1 MTDLPSSERVASP
14 TLHATILFTIGV
26 FIAILVMSFIFK
38 VEVVA
43 RGQGRVVPISRVQV
57 IQPEFSGRIA
67 VIHVQNGMTVEK
79 GDILIELDP
88 TEATVELGK
97 VQSEQVLLTIE
108 SARIDAMVAALALEP
123 ASEDFLEVAQSGFSL
138 PAPLANHPFAA
149 DQRRLLDA
157 ELEDYLAS
165 LAQLA
170 ARDDASRKSEA
181 VTLANIDRLAATID
195 IQTERLRNAEKLL
208 QQGTTSRAAFL
219 DVQQTFTELE
229 RQRDVYLAEL
239 DQKAAERAAL
249 ESERRRTVTNLKNA
263 MAERKT
269 EIEARLATLT
279 EDARTASRRVDS
291 ATLLAPTAGVVDKL
305 SVFTIGGIA
314 EAGTE
319 LLRVVPT
326 EIAVE
331 IEGTFSNSD
340 IGFLAEGQQANIRLD
355 AYPSERF
362 GFLKARVTDIAADSA
377 EVADKQW
384 AYILRITP
392 EQAFLTAGDD
402 RFALRPGMTAT
413 IDVTTDERRIISY
426 FFAPIVRTIQDAMG
440 ER

>member
-1 MTDLPSSERVASP
+1 
-14 TLHATILFTIGV
+14 
-26 FIAILVMSFIFK
+26 
-38 VEVVA
+38 
-43 RGQGRVVPISRVQV
+43 
-57 IQPEFSGRIA
+57 
-67 VIHVQNGMTVEK
+67 
-79 GDILIELDP
+79 
-88 TEATVELGK
+88 
-97 VQSEQVLLTIE
+97 
-108 SARIDAMVAALALEP
+108 MVAALALDP
-123 ASEDFLEVAQSGFSL
+123 ASKDFLEVARSGFSL
-138 PAPLANHPFAA
+138 PASLANHPFAA

-170 ARDDASRKSEA
+170 AREDANRKSEA

-195 IQTERLRNAEKLL
+195 IQTERLRNAEQLL

-229 RQRDVYLAEL
+229 RQRDVNLAEL

-249 ESERRRTVTNLKNA
+249 ASERRRAVTNLRNT

-269 EIEARLATLT
+269 QIEARLATLT

-291 ATLLAPTAGVVDKL
+291 AALLAPTAGVVDKL

-340 IGFLAEGQQANIRLD
+340 IGFLAAGQQANIRLD

-384 AYILRITP
+384 AYIVRITP
-392 EQAFLTAGDD
+392 DQPFLAAGGD

>member
-1 MTDLPSSERVASP
+1 MTDILPRGRVASP
-14 TLHATILFTIGV
+14 TLHVTIFFTIGV

-67 VIHVQNGMTVEK
+67 AIHVQNGMTVAK
-79 GDILIELDP
+79 GALLIELDP
-88 TEATVELGK
+88 TEATAELGK
-97 VQSEQVLLTIE
+97 VQSEQVRLTIE
-108 SARIDAMVAALALEP
+108 SARIDAMVAALALAP
-123 ASEDFLEVAQSGFSL
+123 ASEDFLATAQSSFSL
-138 PAPLANHPFAA
+138 PAPLASHPYAA
-149 DQRRLLDA
+149 DQRRLFDA

-170 ARDDASRKSEA
+170 ARDEANRKSEA
-181 VTLANIDRLAATID
+181 VTLANIDRLAATIE
-195 IQTERLRNAEKLL
+195 IQAERLRNAEQLL
-208 QQGTTSRAAFL
+208 QQGATSRAAFL

-249 ESERRRTVTNLKNA
+249 QSERRRLVADLKNTI
-263 MAERKT
+263 AERKT
-269 EIEARLATLT
+269 QIEARLATLT
-279 EDARTASRRVDS
+279 EEEKTASRRVAS
-291 ATLLAPTAGVVDKL
+291 TTLLSPTAGVVDQL
-305 SVFTIGGIA
+305 SVFTIGGVA
-314 EAGTE
+314 EAGKE
-319 LLRVVPT
+319 LLRIVPT
-326 EIAVE
+326 DIAVE
-331 IEGTFSNSD
+331 IEGTFSNAD

-362 GFLKARVTDIAADSA
+362 GFLKARVTDIAADST
-377 EVADKQW
+377 EVAEKQW
-384 AYILRITP
+384 AYIVRITP
-392 EQAFLTAGDD
+392 DQAFLTAGDD
-402 RFALRPGMTAT
+402 NFSLRPGMTAT

>member
-1 MTDLPSSERVASP
+1 MTAIPPRDGLASP
-14 TLHATILFTIGV
+14 TLHVTILFTMGV
-26 FIAILVMSFIFK
+26 FIAILVMSFLFK

-43 RGQGRVVPISRVQV
+43 RGEGRVVPISRVQV

-67 VIHVQNGMTVEK
+67 AIHVQNGMTVAK
-79 GDILIELDP
+79 GDVLIELDP
-88 TEATVELGK
+88 TEAKAELGK
-97 VQSEQVLLTIE
+97 VQAEQVRLTIE
-108 SARIDAMVAALALEP
+108 RARIDAMAAALALEP
-123 ASEDFLEVAQSGFSL
+123 AAKDFLGAARSGFSL
-138 PAPLANHPFAA
+138 KGALADHPFAA
-149 DQRRLLDA
+149 EQRRLLDA

-170 ARDDASRKSEA
+170 ARQEANRKSEA
-181 VTLANIDRLAATID
+181 VTLANIDRLAATME
-195 IQTERLRNAEKLL
+195 IQAERLRNAEQLL

-229 RQRDVYLAEL
+229 RQREVYFAEL

-249 ESERRRTVTNLKNA
+249 ESERRRTVADQRNTL
-263 MAERKT
+263 AERKAQ
-269 EIEARLATLT
+269 IEARLATLA
-279 EDARTASRRVDS
+279 EDERTALRRVEA

-326 EIAVE
+326 DIAVE
-331 IEGTFSNSD
+331 IEGTFSNAD
-340 IGFLAEGQQANIRLD
+340 IGFLAPGQQANIRLD

-377 EVADKQW
+377 EVADNQW
-384 AYILRITP
+384 AYIVRITP
-392 EQAFLTAGDD
+392 EQAFLTAGKD
-402 RFALRPGMTAT
+402 RFPLRPGMTAT
-413 IDVTTDERRIISY
+413 IDVTTDKRRIISY
-426 FFAPIVRTIQDAMG
+426 FFAPIVRTIQDALG

>member
-1 MTDLPSSERVASP
+1 MTDLLPRERVASP
-14 TLHATILFTIGV
+14 TLHVTILFTIGV

-67 VIHVQNGMTVEK
+67 AIHVQNGMTVAK

-108 SARIDAMVAALALEP
+108 SARIDAMIAALALEP
-123 ASEDFLEVAQSGFSL
+123 GSEDFLAAAQSGFSL

-170 ARDDASRKSEA
+170 AREETNRKSEA
-181 VTLANIDRLAATID
+181 VSSANIDRLAATID
-195 IQTERLRNAEKLL
+195 IQTERLRNAEQLL

-249 ESERRRTVTNLKNA
+249 ESERRRTVTNLKNT

-269 EIEARLATLT
+269 QIEARLATLT

-384 AYILRITP
+384 AYIVRITP